1 MKMKSFR
8 VKGFK
13 DRARETSGVTGNA
26 LALYRPAWEVRP
38 AVWNLGAAAFASAA
52 ALSGSLPASWGDSLG
67 NGRARPCRLAMEG
80 GA

>member
-52 ALSGSLPASWGDSLG
+52 ALSGSLPASWGILWG
-67 NGRARPCRLAMEG
+67 TGALVLA
-80 GA
+80 AWR